1 MHFPDLEVCCDW
13 FPFFSLKTAGVRG
26 AGTRDEPLRTS
37 VWEATLYPSW
47 INVRVFTFFGGKFWY
62 KVNWKVAVCYYVTV
76 WFSFFSYPGCA
87 TLLKSRIINREV
99 VFLYIDD
106 PNDRFLKPAVIHK
119 RNVAMNIYERSQM
132 AITWLS
138 YVVILCKLYLHN
150 ILPSLLSDFLRVRV
164 RVRVIVGLIFVNPT
178 IVLTET
184 IYCFCFFFFKVFKVW
199 CAHFLVHIVE
209 TYYLSTMRTKMCVAN
224 PLNLETWIDVYV
236 FFFF

>member
-1 MHFPDLEVCCDW
+1 MRPSVSDLFWSYKVKREISQGPKCTSQIWKSAVIGLRLFP
-13 FPFFSLKTAGVRG
+13 LKSAGVRG
-26 AGTRDEPLRTS
+26 AGKRDESLRTS

-62 KVNWKVAVCYYVTV
+62 KVNWKAAVCYYMTV
-76 WFSFFSYPGCA
+76 WFSFFSHPGCA

-106 PNDRFLKPAVIHK
+106 PNDRFLKPAVIRK
-119 RNVAMNIYERSQM
+119 RNVAKNIYERSQM

-184 IYCFCFFFFKVFKVW
+184 IYCFCFFFPRYLKFG
-199 CAHFLVHIVE
+199 AH
-209 TYYLSTMRTKMCVAN
+209 TSWYTS
-224 PLNLETWIDVYV
+224 
-236 FFFF
+236 

>member
-1 MHFPDLEVCCDW
+1 MRPFWSFLEPLKSSAKFLKIQSALPRSGSLLWLVS
-13 FPFFSLKTAGVRG
+13 FQFSLKTAGVRG

-62 KVNWKVAVCYYVTV
+62 KVNWKAAVCYYMTV
-76 WFSFFSYPGCA
+76 WFSFFSHPGCA

-106 PNDRFLKPAVIHK
+106 PNDRFLKPAVIRK

-184 IYCFCFFFFKVFKVW
+184 IYCFCFFFPRYLKFG
-199 CAHFLVHIVE
+199 AH
-209 TYYLSTMRTKMCVAN
+209 TSWYTS
-224 PLNLETWIDVYV
+224 
-236 FFFF
+236 

>member
-1 MHFPDLEVCCDW
+1 MRSFWSFL
-13 FPFFSLKTAGVRG
+13 
-26 AGTRDEPLRTS
+26 EPLKS
-37 VWEATLYPSW
+37 SA
-47 INVRVFTFFGGKFWY
+47 KFLKIQSALPRSGSLLWL
-62 KVNWKVAVCYYVTV
+62 V
-76 WFSFFSYPGCA
+76 SFFFAQDSRRSWGRNAWRTPKNVCVGGYSLSLLNKCACLHFFWRKILVQSKLKSSGVLLYDSLIFIFSHPGCA

-106 PNDRFLKPAVIHK
+106 PNDRFLKPAVIRK

-184 IYCFCFFFFKVFKVW
+184 IYCFCFFFPRYLKFG
-199 CAHFLVHIVE
+199 AH
-209 TYYLSTMRTKMCVAN
+209 TSWYTS
-224 PLNLETWIDVYV
+224 
-236 FFFF
+236 